1 MTTYNGG
8 RFPDSLVGGTGDDVM
23 NGRGS
28 NDTLLG
34 YGGADSV
41 HGGFGND
48 MLYAYSTYG
57 YNDSAR
63 DYLYGEGGN
72 DLLSVSTDDIA
83 YGGTGND
90 TVLATGD
97 NPFILNGGTGTD
109 TLRISAD
116 ISGSRVGGFERLE
129 GSSSFYSSGIAVSQ
143 FGLFSV
149 VGAQDGR
156 TTVYFDL
163 TEGGSSTVTFD
174 HALTTAYIRGGDASE
189 TLALAAGTTTMLDY
203 DGGLGDGAIT
213 GGDGNDTLTGGYGAD
228 ILRGGAGNDEVYS
241 TYSNASYDDDPDW
254 LFGAGGD
261 DTLRA
266 GTNDTAFG
274 GSGNDSLIADEAQAE
289 LHGDAGN
296 DWLQASNGADIL
308 DGGAGNDTVSFQDAY
323 QDLAVDLRLSGFQS
337 TGGSDSDSLSG
348 FENAVGG
355 SGDDTLTGTSDANVL
370 EGGTGDDSLD
380 GAGGRDT
387 ASYASEDDDVTVDL
401 RIVGGQDTGGAGIDT
416 LVGMVNLIGGEGNDT
431 LTGAQGSNII
441 EGGAG
446 SDVIN
451 GRIGSDLADYS
462 HATARVQVSLALTG
476 PQNTLGAGTDSLIS
490 MEDLRGSLFADGL
503 AGNAAANRLYG
514 LDDNDILVGGANNDT
529 LTGGLGADRMRG
541 GTGFDTFD
549 FNLTSE
555 STRAAP
561 DLILDFIGAGAS
573 WGDVIDLSTID
584 ANTTVA
590 GNQAFTFG
598 SRGAGGLSLIDLGPD
613 TLVRGNTDADAAFEF
628 AVLLR
633 DGGRHASVY
642 SDFDFIL

>member
-8 RFPDSLVGGTGDDVM
+8 RFPDSLVGGTGDDLM
-23 NGRGS
+23 NGRGG

-34 YGGADSV
+34 YGGADII
-41 HGGFGND
+41 HGGVGND
-48 MLYAYSTYG
+48 VLYSYYPYSDR
-57 YNDSAR
+57 DSAR

-72 DLLSVSTDDIA
+72 DLLSVSTDDVA

-90 TVLATGD
+90 TIVATGD

-109 TLRISAD
+109 TLRLSAD

-129 GSSSFYSSGIAVSQ
+129 GSSSYYYSGVAASQ

-149 VGAQDGR
+149 VGAQNGA

-163 TEGGSSTVTFD
+163 TGGGSSTVNFD
-174 HALTTAYIRGGDASE
+174 RALTTAHIRGGDASE
-189 TLALAAGTTTMLDY
+189 TLVLAAGTTTALDY
-203 DGGLGDGAIT
+203 DGGSGDGAIT
-213 GGDGNDTLTGGYGAD
+213 GGDGNDTLTGYYGAD
-228 ILRGGAGNDEVYS
+228 ILRGGAGDDQLYS
-241 TYSNASYDDDPDW
+241 TYYYSSNDDDPDW
-254 LFGAGGD
+254 LFGAAGN

-274 GSGNDSLIADEAQAE
+274 GTGNDSLFADDMQAE

-296 DWLQASNGADIL
+296 DWLGASTGADIL
-308 DGGAGNDTVSFQDAY
+308 DGGAGNDTVSFQNSY
-323 QDLAVDLRLSGFQS
+323 RDLTVDLRLSGFQT
-337 TGGSDSDSLSG
+337 TGGSGSDSLSG
-348 FENAVGG
+348 FENIIGG
-355 SGDDTLTGTSDANVL
+355 SGDDTLTGTSDANVI
-370 EGGTGDDSLD
+370 EGGRGDDSLD

-387 ASYASEDDDVTVDL
+387 ASYAGEDDDVAVDL

-416 LVGMVNLIGGEGNDT
+416 LVGMMNLIGGEGNDT
-431 LTGAQGSNII
+431 LTGGVGSNVI

-446 SDVIN
+446 SDVID
-451 GRIGSDLADYS
+451 GRVGSDLADYS
-462 HATARVQVSLALTG
+462 HATARVQVSLAVTG

-503 AGNAAANRLYG
+503 SGNAAANRLYG

-541 GTGFDTFD
+541 GTGYDTFD
-549 FNLTSE
+549 FNTTSE
-555 STRAAP
+555 SSRAAP

-584 ANTTVA
+584 ANTTLA
-590 GNQAFTFG
+590 GNQTFTFG
-598 SRGAGGLSLIDLGPD
+598 GRGAGGLSLVDLGAD

-628 AVLLR
+628 AILLR